1 MKNSNYIKLKILKLS
16 KPYYKT
22 KIVEFNNKFNVEKYL
37 NQYSTEKSTDKFI
50 KSSAIKY
57 NSNVDLP
64 LMLRCKVSHSIFN
77 TVKSF
82 YLKGVNNNLDWDI
95 LEMLVLFLEDD
106 GERVFKSEDFN
117 YLFLEKKH
125 KYNTDRKN
133 SIFPFSGE
141 IIYSYDHLN
150 STNISTWSKIKVL
163 GDNRLKKLLHPH
175 GVLLSKSPY
184 ALLKDTPN
192 STTIKAW
199 EKYGDNSLTSK
210 ILDQLLTS
218 YKENY
223 PARKKRGWIPDSY
236 FLSQLKPPQKDDG
249 LLLKI
254 AGCITQYKWVTFK
267 SSEKTREKEEES
279 NKNIRIIEFLPDEK
293 GNEEF
298 LNNYSPSS
306 FELYILKIIRK
317 YTKELLL
324 SKIKNYY
331 SQKTKYPERI
341 KAFILFSKIDTSQK
355 YDKLEFVNIAKGC
368 KNINGD
374 SLLLPLL
381 SKIFSF
387 SNISNNVS
395 KLTIDKLKEMTIE
408 CNNDP
413 KKFIEKYEKNKNY
426 DLYIDEIK
434 IFKSF
439 YLKKDIF
446 SWGGFEH
453 ITKFDKPEYIKN
465 ITLIIDK
472 YINPRKTRKDFL
484 ISIAREIIQELNIS

>member
-1 MKNSNYIKLKILKLS
+1 MKNSNYTKLKILKLS

-22 KIVEFNNKFNVEKYL
+22 KIVEFDNKFNVEKYL
-37 NQYSTEKSTDKFI
+37 NKNSTEKAIDTCI
-50 KSSAIKY
+50 KAASIKY
-57 NSNVDLP
+57 NTNVDLP
-64 LMLRCKVSHSIFN
+64 LMLRCKISHSIFN

-95 LEMLVLFLEDD
+95 LEILELFLEDD
-106 GERVFKSEDFN
+106 GERIFKSDNFN
-117 YLFLEKKH
+117 YLFLENKH
-125 KYNTDRKN
+125 NTDSKN
-133 SIFPFSGE
+133 NIFPFSGE

-150 STNISTWSKIKVL
+150 STNISTWSKIRVL

-175 GVLLSKSPY
+175 GVLISKSPY
-184 ALLKDTPN
+184 TLLKDTPN
-192 STTIKAW
+192 STTTKAW
-199 EKYGDNSLTSK
+199 VKYGDNSLTSK

-218 YKENY
+218 YKESY

-236 FLSQLKPPQKDDG
+236 FLSQLTPSQKDTD

-267 SSEKTREKEEES
+267 TSEKFREKDEES
-279 NKNIRIIEFLPDEK
+279 NKNTRIIEFVTDEK
-293 GNEEF
+293 GNEEY
-298 LNNYSPSS
+298 LNNYDPSS

-317 YTKELLL
+317 YTKELLC

-331 SQKTKYPERI
+331 SQKNKYPERI
-341 KAFILFSKIDTSQK
+341 KAFILFSQIDTSQK

-381 SKIFSF
+381 SKIFGF
-387 SNISNNVS
+387 STISNNVI

-408 CNNDP
+408 CINDP

-426 DLYIDEIK
+426 ELYLDEIK

-465 ITLIIDK
+465 ISLIIDK
-472 YINPRKTRKDFL
+472 YINPRKIRKVFL
-484 ISIAREIIQELNIS
+484 ISIVREIIQELNIS